1 MNKKQLVLARLR
13 SKPRVKSLGF
23 DKKELMGVAATIA
36 DNLTS
41 DDEASEDEVNAE
53 MDKAIDAVLPFLEL
67 AQTQASRLLDSYKKK
82 HESNE
87 DDDDYEDED
96 STQSNQSN
104 QKNQKPQKS
113 TEKKDSDNGM
123 MKQFEALM
131 GAVTKMQ
138 EDLASFKGEK
148 VKDLRKQ
155 KLEMLL
161 KDTGVFGTRTMK
173 NFAKMSF
180 DNDEEFEEY
189 YSDVEKDLKDYNQE
203 RANVGLSSLGSLPG
217 SKNQKVKEEPF
228 SDEEIAALA
237 E

>member
-41 DDEASEDEVNAE
+41 DDETSEDELNAE
-53 MDKAIDAVLPFLEL
+53 MDKAIDAVLPYLEL

-87 DDDDYEDED
+87 DEDDFDDDD
-96 STQSNQSN
+96 SAQRN

-161 KDTGVFGTRTMK
+161 KDTGVFGARTMK